1 MLSRDAEEFAMLN
14 DRQKKQVEDLAEL
27 TAEYGMFDQTTGSNG
42 AHYASADNNP
52 FKSEGLKCGNCVFFN
67 EASNQ
72 CQIVAG
78 VIEAEAVC
86 KLWVIPEQLLQ
97 SRSELM
103 TMETRTAEFRLDN
116 AEERTI
122 TGLAVPYGQDANIG
136 GAYNERFAPGAIDDV
151 TDVKIFYGHNHDSL
165 PIGKVISGRETDAG
179 YEVTAKLTA
188 GVQAAD
194 ETLALMRDGVL
205 NKFSVGFVPIEQTR
219 DGNTITRTKVALSE
233 VSVVPWPAYKGAN
246 ITEVREETS
255 SELPTINESET
266 ELENPIELDVRQVQ
280 DEVAELRREIEASKA
295 VATPAVAPAMKFRSQ
310 GEFAQAL
317 ATGDADAAELIR
329 TYAPG
334 TSADTY
340 NLPGWVGFID
350 NLINLNRPT
359 WNAFSKGVL
368 PAAGLTVDYAKVTG
382 NATSVTAQSGENTA
396 IGQGNITIGHVS
408 ADVKTFAGQSKLS
421 RQVVE
426 RSTVPFLD
434 TAFQAM
440 SIAYANTTNAA
451 VVSAIAALDFTG
463 KVMDMDA
470 GTAKSVLEGI
480 TDGAK
485 YIKTN
490 SGLNPEFILAGP
502 ALYKYLVTL
511 ADQSGRP
518 VFNIN
523 NDGQNSIGNAPAPL
537 QASVWGLPVIVDVTL
552 GDTVGYLANSAALK
566 LYESAGS
573 PIRLVDDISGQSTLT
588 NAYAVYGYGAITV
601 PFEAAIV
608 KLDFTA

>member
-1 MLSRDAEEFAMLN
+1 MVENEPMEWASLN
-14 DRQKKQVEDLAEL
+14 DRQKKQAEDLSEL
-27 TAEYGMFDQTTGSNG
+27 VLEYGMFDQTTGQNG
-42 AHYASADNNP
+42 AHYAPADANP
-52 FKSEGLKCGNCVFFN
+52 FKADGLRCGNCIFFN
-67 EASNQ
+67 EANQQ
-72 CQIVAG
+72 CQIVEG
-78 VIEAEAVC
+78 RIETDAVC
-86 KLWVIPEQLLQ
+86 KLWVIPENLLQ

-103 TMETRTAEFRLDN
+103 EMETRTAEFRLDN
-116 AEERTI
+116 TEERTI

-136 GAYNERFAPGAIDDV
+136 GAYNERFAPGAISDV
-151 TDVKIFYGHNHDSL
+151 TDVKLFYGHET
-165 PIGKVISGRETDAG
+165 PIGVVTSGRETAQG
-179 YEVTAKLTA
+179 YEITAKVSDTTLGNDVLT
-188 GVQAAD
+188 
-194 ETLALMRDGVL
+194 LMRDGAL
-205 NKFSVGFVPIEQTR
+205 NKFSVGFVPVSQEK
-219 DGNTITRTKVALSE
+219 DGSTITRTKVSLKE
-233 VSVVPWPAYKGAN
+233 VSVVPFPAYAGAS

-255 SELPTINESET
+255 SELPNQTNESET

-295 VATPAVAPAMKFRSQ
+295 VATPAVAPVMKFRSQ
-310 GEFAQAL
+310 GEFAKAL

-368 PAAGLTVDYAKVTG
+368 PAAGLTVDYAEVTTNG
-382 NATSVTAQSGENTA
+382 ATVADQGGENVA
-396 IGQGNITIGHVS
+396 IAQGNIVIGHKT
-408 ADVKTFAGQSKLS
+408 ADVKTFAGQTVLS
-421 RQVVE
+421 RQLVE

-451 VVSAIAALDFTG
+451 VVSALAGLTWTG
-463 KVMDMDA
+463 KVMDMDG

-523 NDGQNSIGNAPAPL
+523 SDGQNSIGNAPAPL
-537 QASVWGLPVIVDVTL
+537 QASVWGLPVIVDTTL
-552 GDTVGYLANSAALK
+552 GDTVGYLANSQALK

-573 PIRLVDDISGQSTLT
+573 PVRLVDDISGQANLQNS
-588 NAYAVYGYGAITV
+588 YAVYGYGAITV